1 MSIKLL
7 AVWLIV
13 MSAAFLVQ
21 TWRLRHL
28 TRERGFVRKSL
39 DAVIAETNGVVPR
52 LDDPCEQL
60 GAIDAYMVTLQDKVR
75 RPVTLEFVGFGDI
88 DGVYGE
94 EPR

>member
-13 MSAAFLVQ
+13 MSASFLVQ

-39 DAVIAETNGVVPR
+39 DAVIAETNGAVPR
-52 LDDPCEQL
+52 LDDPCE
-60 GAIDAYMVTLQDKVR
+60 
-75 RPVTLEFVGFGDI
+75 
-88 DGVYGE
+88 
-94 EPR
+94 